1 MRDSKGREIK
11 AGDLLKIPHFTA
23 KKNRKR
29 IYMYRL
35 VVRVDDDF
43 QVTKTGSH
51 LYAVCVCDIY
61 RRGSLEKAFKSPL
74 SVVGECEIIDGGTV
88 HDDDLYW
95 ERKRDRS
102 EQNPRVTDAID
113 AEEL

>member
-23 KKNRKR
+23 ARYRKK

-35 VVRVDDDF
+35 VVRVDDDLC
-43 QVTKTGSH
+43 VNKTGNH
-51 LYAVCVCDIY
+51 LYAVDVSDIY

-88 HDDDLYW
+88 DDNDLYW
-95 ERKRDRS
+95 ERKS
-102 EQNPRVTDAID
+102 K
-113 AEEL
+113 L